1 MTRAPLPDRATFS
14 VLLGA
19 KVLLVGLMVI
29 GSVAPHVGGFA
40 GKGIVYRLPVYLI
53 PALVVPVRWLRDKPW
68 NAALDVGL
76 TAPFLL
82 DTLGNLF
89 GLFDRWS
96 SFDNVLHFLNWFVL
110 VWGIT
115 MALNVR
121 PTRRSDSGLVWIS
134 GTGIGALAAIGW
146 EIAEYSIMKA
156 GVGNLHLTYADT
168 LGDLAAG
175 SIGGALGAWLA
186 VSLTS
191 RWWLPHISGFRQN
204 LLSALLT

>member
-1 MTRAPLPDRATFS
+1 MTRAPLPDRATLTA
-14 VLLGA
+14 LLGA

-29 GSVAPHVGGFA
+29 GAVAPHVGGFA
-40 GKGIVYRLPVYLI
+40 GKGVGYRLPVYMI
-53 PALVVPVRWLRDKPW
+53 PVLVVPFCWLCGKSW
-68 NAALDVGL
+68 NTALDIGL
-76 TAPFLL
+76 TAPFLF

-89 GLFDRWS
+89 GLFDRWN
-96 SFDNVLHFLNWFVL
+96 SFDNVLHFVNWLVL

-115 MALNVR
+115 TALNSR
-121 PTRRSDSGLVWIS
+121 PTRRHDSGLVWVA

-146 EIAEYSIMKA
+146 EIAEYRIMRA

-175 SIGGALGAWLA
+175 SVGGALGAWLA

-191 RWWLPHISGFRQN
+191 RWWFPDISAPIQI
-204 LLSALLT
+204 S